1 MTIKV
6 TCAKC
11 GKEFDLDDKW
21 KGFAEKFPERLTCMD
36 CKDGAKKNVSTAY
49 KNTEKPA
56 SYASKANTYKK
67 ASSTPSS
74 SGVNASDFR
83 KAYDEL
89 TAEFSDVL
97 DDVKEYLGGWTST
110 IVINRS
116 RK

>member
-6 TCAKC
+6 HCAKC
-11 GKEFDLDDKW
+11 GCEFDLDDKW

-36 CKDGAKKNVSTAY
+36 CKNGAKKDVATAY
-49 KNTEKPA
+49 KATEKPA
-56 SYASKANTYKK
+56 SYAKKAGTYKNN
-67 ASSTPSS
+67 SPSS
-74 SGVNASDFR
+74 SGVDAAMFR

-116 RK
+116 KK